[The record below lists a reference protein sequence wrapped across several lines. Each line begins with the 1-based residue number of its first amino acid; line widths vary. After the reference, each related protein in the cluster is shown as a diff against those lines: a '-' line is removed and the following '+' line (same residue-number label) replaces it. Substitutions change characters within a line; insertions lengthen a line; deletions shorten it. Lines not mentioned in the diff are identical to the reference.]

1 MIVLFHHMLKMSL
14 KCKSLSFLCYYNTCR
29 KKYRSLIF
37 HESNIQILISAM
49 TSTSISL
56 EITNAIK
63 DCDNGYIE
71 IRCVFN
77 VELKSDFAII
87 SLRRLE
93 ADVVSVSEGVV
104 FGELANRSGVAVN
117 SFLRDVSTSYL
128 SIRIMSS
135 VVKPLKD
142 KGPYQCFL
150 HDIDTSDQLIVKRF
164 TLEMLNI
171 TGNTTTI
178 FHVS

>member
-1 MIVLFHHMLKMSL
+1 MKVR
-14 KCKSLSFLCYYNTCR
+14 Y
-29 KKYRSLIF
+29 KY
-37 HESNIQILISAM
+37 LISAM

-56 EITNAIK
+56 EITNTIK
-63 DCDNGYIE
+63 DCDNGSIE
-71 IRCVFN
+71 IRCVFKG
-77 VELKSDFAII
+77 ELNSDFAII

-93 ADVVSVSEGVV
+93 ADVVSVSEDVV
-104 FGELANRSGVAVN
+104 FEDSELANRSGVAVN
-117 SFLRDVSTSYL
+117 SFIRDVGTSYL

-142 KGPYQCFL
+142 KGPYQCVL
-150 HDIDTSDQLIVKRF
+150 HDIDTSDQLIVKRS

>member
-1 MIVLFHHMLKMSL
+1 MIVLFHHMLKNVSKMKL
-14 KCKSLSFLCYYNTCR
+14 PV
-29 KKYRSLIF
+29 
-37 HESNIQILISAM
+37 ISAHWSLVFMKVTYKYSISVM

-56 EITNAIK
+56 EITNTIK

-71 IRCVFN
+71 IRCVFKG
-77 VELKSDFAII
+77 ELKSDFAII

-93 ADVVSVSEGVV
+93 ADIESVSEDVV
-104 FGELANRSGVAVN
+104 FEDSELANRSGVAVN
-117 SFLRDVSTSYL
+117 SFIRDVGTSYL

-142 KGPYQCFL
+142 KGPYQCVL
-150 HDIDTSDQLIVKRF
+150 HDIDTSDQLIVKRS